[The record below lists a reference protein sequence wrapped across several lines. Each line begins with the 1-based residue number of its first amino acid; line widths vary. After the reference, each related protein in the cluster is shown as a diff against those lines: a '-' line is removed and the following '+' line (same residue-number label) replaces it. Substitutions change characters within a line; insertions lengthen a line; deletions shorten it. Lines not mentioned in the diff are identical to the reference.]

1 MLKHEIYNSSEKN
14 IRLDIFLVNHIDDYS
29 RSKIKKLINE
39 GCIKVDN
46 YSVKSSYKLKGLEYI
61 TIEDIETGHENY
73 IEKENIP
80 IDIIYEDKSFI
91 IINKPAGLVVHP
103 GAGNKKGTLLN
114 GLLYHFNELSMM
126 NDSRPG
132 IIHRLDK
139 NTSGVMIIAK
149 SDRVHYMIS
158 EQFANRTVRK
168 VYRAVVWGKLPD
180 VGNIEGYIKRD
191 KKNRTKFMLHD
202 SKGKYSFTK
211 YKKIKDNKIFSYI
224 ELYPLTGRTHQLRV
238 HLKKIGYPIV
248 LDETYGGGLKL
259 INNYHPNSKVA
270 IKKMLN
276 VINRSAL
283 HAYKISFIHPIDNT
297 KVIFK
302 APLPKDITKILEY
315 IS

>member
-61 TIEDIETGHENY
+61 TIEDIETGQENY

-114 GLLYHFNELSMM
+114 GLLYHFDELSMM

-211 YKKIKDNKIFSYI
+211 YKKIKDKIPKDNIIEVEVKTMEEVEEALNNKVDIIMLDNMNI
-224 ELYPLTGRTHQLRV
+224 EIMKQAIQKINGKAKIEISGGVTYESLAEIS
-238 HLKKIGYPIV
+238 KIGADFISIGA
-248 LDETYGGGLKL
+248 LT
-259 INNYHPNSKVA
+259 H
-270 IKKMLN
+270 
-276 VINRSAL
+276 SA
-283 HAYKISFIHPIDNT
+283 AAVDISMNIT
-297 KVIFK
+297 
-302 APLPKDITKILEY
+302 PK
-315 IS
+315 